1 MKKKK
6 TALTGPHSRNISRAN
21 LCKLFIKP
29 LSNLHNV
36 FKNDLQRNECTV
48 WHDTM
53 NINHKAK
60 INQNTVLGQTG
71 KFP

>member
-1 MKKKK
+1 M
-6 TALTGPHSRNISRAN
+6 
-21 LCKLFIKP
+21 
-29 LSNLHNV
+29 NV

-60 INQNTVLGQTG
+60 INQNTVLGQAG
-71 KFP
+71 KLP